1 MRRAER
7 RGEPVFSILT
17 VCHGNICRSPLAE
30 QLLRARF
37 AEAGIRSI
45 EVASAGLGAV
55 VGAPMEPVPAELSRH
70 YGADP
75 AGAVGRQ
82 LGDRDIDAADLVLT
96 MTVGQRNELVSRY
109 PRASQRTF
117 TIIEFAR
124 LLATLPDEH
133 PVDTDDEAAVAR
145 HLQLVG
151 AASRRRSMVRLTP
164 ADDVIDPMGRS
175 RAVHESVAEQLSL
188 TTSRLVFG
196 LR

>member
-1 MRRAER
+1 MPRADR

-17 VCHGNICRSPLAE
+17 VCLGNICRSPLAE

-37 AEAGIRSI
+37 TEAGVRGI

-55 VGAPMEPVPAELSRH
+55 VGAPMEPIPAELSRH

-75 AGAVGRQ
+75 AHAVGRQ
-82 LGDRDIDAADLVLT
+82 LGDREIDAADLVLT
-96 MTVGQRNELVSRY
+96 MTVGQRNELVSRF
-109 PRASQRTF
+109 PRAAQRTF

-124 LLATLPDEH
+124 LLATMPDEH
-133 PVDTDDEAAVAR
+133 PVEADDAAAVAR
-145 HLQLVG
+145 HLRIVA

-164 ADDVIDPMGRS
+164 DDDVIDPMGRS